1 MNLRCCFLRW
11 KIQEGTDFRTTI
23 KKNSRMAVTRVWET
37 WGDAVRG
44 NSLHLSSG
52 DLMLSIVILV
62 DIAFIVN
69 VVIIAFSSK
78 FIRNQVLNVL
88 TTKNNDNYMT

>member
-1 MNLRCCFLRW
+1 
-11 KIQEGTDFRTTI
+11 
-23 KKNSRMAVTRVWET
+23 MAVTRVWET